1 MPFTISEATH
11 ADIPAIS
18 RIFLMDGE
26 EHTPFMQL
34 CLGSVDRNAINMR
47 QSNSITGTLE
57 DPTMKWFI
65 ARDQES
71 KKTAAFAQWQLPKP
85 DGQDREDAQM
95 SSKDIVSHAAKSAV
109 GETGDNRRP

>member
-1 MPFTISEATH
+1 
-11 ADIPAIS
+11 
-18 RIFLMDGE
+18 MDGE
-26 EHTPFMQL
+26 EHTPFMQS

-47 QSNSITGTLE
+47 QSNRITDTLG
-57 DPTMKWFI
+57 DTTMKWLI

-95 SSKDIVSHAAKSAV
+95 SSGDIVSHAAKSAV

>member
-1 MPFTISEATH
+1 
-11 ADIPAIS
+11 
-18 RIFLMDGE
+18 MDGE

-34 CLGSVDRNAINMR
+34 CLGSVNRNALNMR
-47 QSNSITGTLE
+47 QSSRITDTLE
-57 DPTMKWFI
+57 DSTIEWSI

-85 DGQDREDAQM
+85 EGQDRQDAQM
-95 SSKDIVSHAAKSAV
+95 SSGDIVSHAAESTV